1 MRFAMGGLLPYL
13 QVVGACNILT
23 CCRFD
28 TLADET
34 SAPNVAVIIR
44 LSLRV
49 RLFAGREWS
58 APPVHSAEAS
68 HSAEETPA
76 TGPIPPS
83 SSSASASYGKSAM
96 KSSGGGSGSGGGK
109 RSVLFKDDG
118 AGSGHRKNYRK
129 NIAQHLPP
137 THPASTPS
145 VAAGKRS
152 GGHGHKQIGSGDGT
166 HVGRDTADATEISL
180 KSIVVHCR
188 LYPGQPVHDEGIGGR
203 GRAGHTSSA
212 QVHLFLYYI
221 S

>member
-1 MRFAMGGLLPYL
+1 
-13 QVVGACNILT
+13 
-23 CCRFD
+23 
-28 TLADET
+28 
-34 SAPNVAVIIR
+34 
-44 LSLRV
+44 
-49 RLFAGREWS
+49 
-58 APPVHSAEAS
+58 
-68 HSAEETPA
+68 
-76 TGPIPPS
+76 
-83 SSSASASYGKSAM
+83 
-96 KSSGGGSGSGGGK
+96 
-109 RSVLFKDDG
+109 VLFKDDG

-137 THPASTPS
+137 THPAPS

-188 LYPGQPVHDEGIGGR
+188 LYPGQPVHDEGIGGG

-212 QVHLFLYYI
+212 QVHLFLYFL

>member
-1 MRFAMGGLLPYL
+1 
-13 QVVGACNILT
+13 VVCYRICKLCGAYNILT

-68 HSAEETPA
+68 HSEEETPLP
-76 TGPIPPS
+76 TGPIPS
-83 SSSASASYGKSAM
+83 SSSAAASASHGKSAM
-96 KSSGGGSGSGGGK
+96 KGSGGGSGSSGGGK

-137 THPASTPS
+137 THPAPS

-152 GGHGHKQIGSGDGT
+152 G
-166 HVGRDTADATEISL
+166 RD
-180 KSIVVHCR
+180 
-188 LYPGQPVHDEGIGGR
+188 
-203 GRAGHTSSA
+203 
-212 QVHLFLYYI
+212 
-221 S
+221 